1 MPCVEWILAQP
12 SSYQEKVLPKNVT
25 VKIAVE
31 AGSSAGW
38 YQFVGLAGGVI
49 GLDRYGASGKPELL
63 YQEFGITVENIVK
76 KAKELRK

>member
-1 MPCVEWILAQP
+1 MTA
-12 SSYQEKVLPKNVT
+12 
-25 VKIAVE
+25 KIAIE

-49 GLDRYGASGKPELL
+49 GLDRYGASGKPDLL
-63 YQEFGITVENIVK
+63 YKEFGITVENIVK